1 MHFTLKETMKKLY
14 LTIVIGFIWALVTG
28 CSPTEEV
35 DFSTL
40 EQARAQASQNAEFNA
55 QVFRGQEMSSW
66 SILGASDSTQTKA
79 CPQGDGWAT
88 LELLNPDKVTRIPIK
103 CSTVSAALGCMLD
116 STFKTKPYNTS
127 DGKCSTE
134 VPFPIPKIER

>member
-1 MHFTLKETMKKLY
+1 MKKYIL
-14 LTIVIGFIWALVTG
+14 LFLLPLMILLLVPG
-28 CSPTEEV
+28 CTVPEGV
-35 DFSTL
+35 DFATL
-40 EQARAQASQNAEFNA
+40 EQAQTQASKNAEFNA
-55 QVFRGQEMSSW
+55 QIFRGQEMSTW
-66 SILGASDSTQTKA
+66 SIIGTSDSSQTEA

-88 LELLNPDKVTRIPIK
+88 LQLLNPDKTQQIDIK

-134 VPFPIPKIER
+134 VPFPIPKIEQ